1 MDKWFEDKFRKE
13 NIREPASKHLRRN
26 LNFGFFNF
34 SITTNLIIIN
44 VVAFFVF
51 TLLLAFKVIPIDF
64 VAIKPSNIFAGKYLW
79 TFLTSMFMHG
89 GFFHLFANM
98 LSLFFIGSLVEKILG
113 KKRYIYFYLI
123 SGLLASLFFVLSSL
137 IFTADINSYAVGAS
151 GALFGV
157 IGLLVL
163 LTPNLPV
170 YVMFIPIPIKMKYA
184 APGLLIVLWLISIA
198 GDIPIGN
205 TAHLGGLLVGLG
217 YGFYLRK
224 KYKNKTN
231 YIRKHFS

>member
-1 MDKWFEDKFRKE
+1 MTVYQISPTKKR
-13 NIREPASKHLRRN
+13 
-26 LNFGFFNF
+26 GGFNF
-34 SITTNLIIIN
+34 SVNTNLLLIN
-44 VVAFFVF
+44 ILCFFVF
-51 TLLLAFKVIPIDF
+51 TLLLLFKVISIDA
-64 VAIKPSNIFAGKYLW
+64 VAIKPSNIVVGKYLW

-113 KKRYIYFYLI
+113 RKRYLYFYLI
-123 SGLLASLFFVLSSL
+123 SGLFASLFFVLTSL
-137 IFTADINSYAVGAS
+137 IFTADFNQYAVGAS

-157 IGLLVL
+157 VGLLVL

-170 YVMFIPIPIKMKYA
+170 YIMFIPIPIKMKYA

-198 GDIPIGN
+198 GNINIGN
-205 TAHLGGLLVGLG
+205 TAHLGGLLAGLA
-217 YGFYLRK
+217 YGFYLKK

-231 YIRKHFS
+231 YLKKHFS